1 MLKIAWDSCY
11 AHSLPA
17 GHRFPMIKYEL
28 LPEQL
33 LHEGTISKKNLF
45 TPDVL
50 SAEDILRVHV
60 SPYWD
65 KLVRSNLS
73 RSEERKIGFP
83 FSQSLLQRE
92 RIINQGTIDC
102 AYFAMESG
110 VSMNVAG
117 GTHHAYTDRGE
128 GFCILNDQAIA
139 AKHLLD
145 NKLCERVLIIDLD
158 VHQGNGTAEVF
169 SSDESV
175 FTFSMHGERNY
186 PLHKESSDLDIGL
199 ADNTGDQ
206 EYMECLDEVLP
217 DLIREFNPDF
227 IFYQSGVDV
236 LETDKLGRLS
246 MTKNGTKERDRLV
259 LETASLNAIPVVVCM
274 GGGYSEKIQDIVEAH
289 ANTFRLAQEIY
300 FLLQ

>member
-1 MLKIAWDSCY
+1 
-11 AHSLPA
+11 
-17 GHRFPMIKYEL
+17 MIKYDL
-28 LPEQL
+28 LPQQL
-33 LHEGTISKKNLF
+33 LHEGTISAKNLF

-50 SAEDILRVHV
+50 SAEDILKVHV

-65 KLVRSNLS
+65 KLVQGNLS

-83 FSQSLLQRE
+83 FSRSLLQRE

-102 AYFAMESG
+102 AYFALESG
-110 VSMNVAG
+110 VSMNIAG

-139 AKHLLD
+139 AQHLID
-145 NKLCERVLIIDLD
+145 NKLCERVLIVDLD
-158 VHQGNGTAEVF
+158 VHQGNGTAEIF
-169 SSDESV
+169 SANTNV

-186 PLHKESSDLDIGL
+186 PLRKASSDVDIGL
-199 ADNTGDQ
+199 ADDTGDQ
-206 EYMECLDEVLP
+206 EYLECLNEVLP
-217 DLIREFNPDF
+217 RLISAFKPDF

-246 MTKNGTKERDRLV
+246 MTKAGTKERDRLV
-259 LETASLNAIPVVVCM
+259 LETASLNEIPVVVCM
-274 GGGYSEKIQDIVEAH
+274 GGGYSERIQDIVEAH

-300 FLLQ
+300 F